1 MGLFCYNDNMK
12 FQAITIFPKMFDSYL
27 SEGILKRAL
36 DNRIIHFKAHDLR
49 DWTTDKYRSV
59 DDTPYGGGAGMLMK
73 IETIHTA
80 LQAVK
85 EINQTDDK
93 KRKIILVS
101 AKGKNWNQALAKK
114 YSKLEEII
122 FICGRFEGVD
132 SRINHFIDEEI
143 SIGDYVLTGGE
154 LPALIIMDSITRLIP
169 GALGNNES
177 SVEESHSEVGVLEYP
192 QYTRPEIFEADGKK
206 YKVPEVL
213 TKGNHAEI
221 AKWRKENQKKQ

>member
-1 MGLFCYNDNMK
+1 MK
-12 FQAITIFPKMFDSYL
+12 FQTITIFPKMFDSYL
-27 SEGILKRAL
+27 NEGILKRAL

-73 IETIHTA
+73 IETLYNS
-80 LQAVK
+80 LQDVK
-85 EINQTDDK
+85 AKNKTDQT
-93 KRKIILVS
+93 KRRIVLLS
-101 AKGKNWNQALAKK
+101 ASGKTWNQSLAKE
-114 YSKLEEII
+114 YSKLDEVI

-132 SRINHFIDEEI
+132 ARIKHFIDEEI

-154 LPALIIMDSITRLIP
+154 LPALVIMDSITRLIP

-192 QYTRPEIFEADGKK
+192 QYTKPAVFEVADQK
-206 YKVPEVL
+206 YQVPDVL
-213 TKGNHAEI
+213 TNGNHAEI
-221 AKWRKENQKKQ
+221 AKWRKKNQKKNNK